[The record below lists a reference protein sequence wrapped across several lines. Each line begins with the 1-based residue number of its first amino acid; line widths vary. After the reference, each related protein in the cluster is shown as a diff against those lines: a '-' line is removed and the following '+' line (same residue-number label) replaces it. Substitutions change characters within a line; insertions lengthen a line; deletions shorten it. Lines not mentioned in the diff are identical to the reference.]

1 MTIWMTN
8 SRPGCSPEPQ
18 SAGEA
23 LLLAQVSGTVENG
36 SNGGNL
42 LLRFRSEVAGNAV
55 TLARGSWWQV
65 LLH

>member
-1 MTIWMTN
+1 
-8 SRPGCSPEPQ
+8 
-18 SAGEA
+18 
-23 LLLAQVSGTVENG
+23 VSGTVENG